1 MKHGNLTHP
10 IHQRIHDFK
19 ANSSTHWANSI
30 WNFTFTL
37 RTPFPQVIS
46 CTLGCNECPGA
57 QGMKAFGWRDPPGGT
72 HHFWLN
78 ATPLTNTLISKER
91 RVIQFKHVHALLV
104 QHLNGIIFLRSFSEL
119 ELVIINTYIFQEG
132 LKESSSLDTSEA
144 QVEFLVLLYESDQQV
159 KGLSAYSEWSE
170 RLCSKRKV
178 VVNRKWGG
186 WRNQVSCKLQGC
198 MELQRS
204 VKWVEKSQHLLCL
217 VEMNSVSK
225 CESIEAS
232 VRRAVKRGRSW
243 EMCLLTITN

>member
-1 MKHGNLTHP
+1 MSIHFHILYTINMVTTDLIQMKP
-10 IHQRIHDFK
+10 EPP
-19 ANSSTHWANSI
+19 NSSKNSWFQGNSSSHGANSI

-57 QGMKAFGWRDPPGGT
+57 QGMKAFGWRDPPGST

-119 ELVIINTYIFQEG
+119 ALVIINTYIFQEG

-159 KGLSAYSEWSE
+159 KGLNAYSEWSD

-178 VVNRKWGG
+178 VANRKWGG
-186 WRNQVSCKLQGC
+186 WRNQVSC
-198 MELQRS
+198 R
-204 VKWVEKSQHLLCL
+204 LLGLNVWSYREVSNEVL
-217 VEMNSVSK
+217 VHV
-225 CESIEAS
+225 
-232 VRRAVKRGRSW
+232 
-243 EMCLLTITN
+243 